1 MPRVMRLVTCMRFV
15 LSAVVVIGCQTTAP
29 MSDAERRGIA
39 TSIDSA
45 TRAFEAA
52 ERARDPERVL
62 AHLAPQFYMYVDGVR
77 TDYDEVAAGIQ
88 GTIGTFAHF
97 EPGFANLEVLVLG
110 RSAGVASFTF
120 RDSIVTE
127 TGDLLQATGPT
138 TLVWER
144 RGEDWLITYADAD
157 HYPVGSATAGEDDIS
172 RR

>member
-1 MPRVMRLVTCMRFV
+1 MPRLMRFV
-15 LSAVVVIGCQTTAP
+15 MCGCIVLAAVLVTGCQTTA
-29 MSDAERRGIA
+29 SLSGARRQAIA

-62 AHLAPQFYMYVDGVR
+62 AHLAPEFYMYVDGVR
-77 TDYDEVAAGIQ
+77 TDYDAVVAGIRS
-88 GTIGTFAHF
+88 TIGTFAHF
-97 EPGFANLEVLVLG
+97 EPGFADLEVLVLG

-127 TGDLLQATGPT
+127 TGDLLLATGPT

-144 RGEDWLITYADAD
+144 RGVDWLITYADAD
-157 HYPVGSATAGEDDIS
+157 HYPVVPVPAGENDVS
-172 RR
+172 RK